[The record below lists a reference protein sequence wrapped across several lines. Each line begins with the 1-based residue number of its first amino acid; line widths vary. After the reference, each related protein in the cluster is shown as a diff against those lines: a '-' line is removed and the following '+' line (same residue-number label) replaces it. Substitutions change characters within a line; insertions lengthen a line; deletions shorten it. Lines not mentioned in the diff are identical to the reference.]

1 MRRIAGATLWALAA
15 LLCADRLAAQTEVE
29 FLPSPAKSL
38 AAAQRLLDA
47 VALRALLPLG
57 YVLRQDLGGS
67 GTLGNAKG
75 VLESRVYARIEAEM
89 ELHLGLAIVRGLSGG
104 YDLALAAEPGPAGGS
119 GSKRDIPEVRRR
131 VQQLLA
137 TQQSSG
143 PREPDVAQEMVRL
156 GHIEARHALSLL
168 KALGYSTLSLED
180 VGTATVA
187 ARSGTQSRTVT
198 SVSRRAPAVATPGS
212 DQALPL
218 VIHVSNA
225 SKTSLMEAAATGSVR
240 KTTLGTSQQRG
251 GSGLKGGAPQLGGTH
266 LHSATAGAPEER
278 LLIVYDRHDPESL
291 ERLLSLLQTQIDVPA
306 RQIVIE
312 ALVVELNTTLLR
324 DLGVEFRGGKEH
336 VQASF
341 EQSSQGADLPFTFLF
356 SRDGMTDF
364 LSFRTK
370 LEALAESGD
379 AEVLSSPSVLV
390 LNDRQARIQV
400 GQQVP
405 VVRSTTTVSTTTS
418 SVEYFPIGI
427 VLNLRPRISPDQAE
441 VTMQIET
448 IISSISETSAT
459 SGGGSSQV
467 AFAPVVDN
475 RTVETYVRV
484 ANGTP
489 FIIGGLLSTEDR
501 TRRVGIPLLSRIP
514 VLGYLFSRETA
525 QRDRREVIVVIT
537 PHIVPESDRSFSYLI
552 PKDSDL
558 FNRFDTQLFRN
569 AYRVRDDDVWDLEF
583 IRESPVRTSLIERV
597 SARVQEDITLRRQE
611 PFRSLLEGRIAGEDV
626 LVRRMIYEIVGRLRL
641 QDDVDPSK
649 IFFFRPA
656 PAGSRGRRSE
666 DVELVGELEGSLE
679 TPERVTILSFR
690 PGAVASASFALPL
703 AEVRDTTVAPADHE
717 ELLWDLN
724 LYNTDAK
731 PEQQAIVLGSRRD
744 LRRLSQVLILK
755 QVLDLNEN
763 LPLTLDAFRPGTQI
777 LFPSRDDMR
786 NRFHLV
792 DQEVARMFY
801 ETVFHYQASERQ
813 FDKTVRE
820 VEARLGGGATGVRRG
835 DTR

>member
-1 MRRIAGATLWALAA
+1 MRHARSVTMVVLVA
-15 LLCADRLAAQTEVE
+15 LLCCERAAAQGEVE
-29 FLPSPAKSL
+29 FLPSAATSL
-38 AAAQRLLDA
+38 SAAQRLLE
-47 VALRALLPLG
+47 VVELRALLPLG
-57 YVLRQDLGGS
+57 YVHREDLRGT

-75 VLESRVYARIEAEM
+75 VLAARVYARSEAGV
-89 ELHLGLAIVRGLSGG
+89 ELHLGLAIVRGVSGG
-104 YDLALAAEPGPAGGS
+104 YDLALAAEPSPAGDGRS
-119 GSKRDIPEVRRR
+119 TRDMPEVRRR
-131 VQQLLA
+131 VQQLLVA
-137 TQQSSG
+137 QQSSG
-143 PREPDVAQEMVRL
+143 PREPDVAQEMVQL

-168 KALGYSTLSLED
+168 KALGYSTLSLEE
-180 VGTATVA
+180 A
-187 ARSGTQSRTVT
+187 AAAPPVRRSGVQSRTGT
-198 SVSRRAPAVATPGS
+198 SAGRGTQMVAKPKPEQG
-212 DQALPL
+212 LPL

-225 SKTSLMEAAATGSVR
+225 TKTSLMETVATGVTR
-240 KTTLGTSQQRG
+240 AGTATSSQQRRSG
-251 GSGLKGGAPQLGGTH
+251 GLSRGAPQLGGTH

-278 LLIVYDRHDPESL
+278 LLIVYDRNDPESL
-291 ERLLSLLQTQIDVPA
+291 ERLLSLLQTQIDVGA

-312 ALVVELNTTLLR
+312 ALVVELNTTMLR
-324 DLGVEFRGGKEH
+324 DLGVEFQGGKEH

-370 LEALAESGD
+370 LEALAESGN

-405 VVRSTTTVSTTTS
+405 VVRSTTTSSTTTS

-427 VLNLRPRISPDQAE
+427 VLNLRPRISPGQAE
-441 VTMQIET
+441 VTLQIET

-475 RTVETYVRV
+475 RTVETFVRV
-484 ANGTP
+484 ADGTP
-489 FIIGGLLSTEDR
+489 FIIGGLLSTENR
-501 TRRVGIPLLSRIP
+501 TRRVGIPLISRVP
-514 VLGYLFSRETA
+514 VLGRLFSRETA

-537 PHIVPESDRSFSYLI
+537 PHIVPDNDRSFSYLI

-583 IRESPVRTSLIERV
+583 IRESPVRTALLERV

-626 LVRRMIYEIVGRLRL
+626 LVRRMIYEIIDQLRL

-656 PAGSRGRRSE
+656 PAGTTSRRFE
-666 DVELVGELEGSLE
+666 DVELAETLGASLQR
-679 TPERVTILSFR
+679 PESATVLSFR

-703 AEVRDTTVAPADHE
+703 AEVRDTTVAAANHE
-717 ELLWDLN
+717 ALLWDLN
-724 LYNTDAK
+724 VYSSDAE
-731 PEQQAIVLGSRRD
+731 PEQQAIVVGNKTD

-755 QVLDLNEN
+755 QVLDLNKN
-763 LPLTLDAFRPGTQI
+763 LPLTLDAFKPGTHI

-786 NRFHLV
+786 NRFHVV
-792 DQEVARMFY
+792 DEDVARMFY
-801 ETVFHYQASERQ
+801 ETVFYYQAAERQ
-813 FDKTVRE
+813 FDRTVRE
-820 VEARLGGGATGVRRG
+820 VEARLGGGATGVR
-835 DTR
+835 